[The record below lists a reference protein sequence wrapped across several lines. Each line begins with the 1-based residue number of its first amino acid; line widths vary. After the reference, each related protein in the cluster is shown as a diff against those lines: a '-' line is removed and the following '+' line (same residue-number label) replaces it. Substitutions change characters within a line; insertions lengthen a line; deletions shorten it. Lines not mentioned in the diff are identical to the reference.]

1 MVLSRGDL
9 VEVDGT
15 PCVVVALAGEP
26 VGPEHVPE
34 DHVALWFGNPVVQLR
49 EEATTQGKPEVWTV
63 PLEYVQQGQVPV
75 VRH

>member
-1 MVLSRGDL
+1 M

-26 VGPEHVPE
+26 VGLEHVPE
-34 DHVALWFGNPVVQLR
+34 DHVALWFGNPVAQPVGKT
-49 EEATTQGKPEVWTV
+49 TTQGKLEVWTV
-63 PLEYVQQGQVPV
+63 PVEYVQQGQVPA